1 MKIKNRV
8 ALYVLGGM
16 LLAILAAG
24 AVYAQ
29 EQDLK
34 GSMDHP
40 MISRFPGT
48 SIVRYDVKGLD
59 EYALPLGKMEK
70 GKLIKSQKLEG
81 KVFQITYAAPQ
92 DRSILEIY
100 RNYESALKKAGFEIL
115 FSGKSK
121 DLGGKAWMAKLV
133 DATTRTV
140 PYGKAALGTHLE
152 DTYSYMAAKLTR
164 PEGDVYAALIVG
176 GSWFQ
181 KYPMVQLDVIE
192 VKPVK

>member
-1 MKIKNRV
+1 MKIKKGA
-8 ALYVLGGM
+8 ALCLSWAI
-16 LLAILAAG
+16 LLTILAAG
-24 AVYAQ
+24 ALYAQ

-34 GSMDHP
+34 GSEDHP

-48 SIVRYDVKGLD
+48 SIVRYDKKGLD
-59 EYALPLGKMEK
+59 EYTLLLDKIEK
-70 GKLIKSQKLEG
+70 GKLTKTQKLEG

-100 RNYESALKKAGFEIL
+100 RNYESALKKAGFEII
-115 FSGKSK
+115 FMGKSQE
-121 DLGGKAWMAKLV
+121 LGGKAWMAKFV
-133 DATTRTV
+133 GATSRTV

-152 DTYSYMAAKLTR
+152 DTYRYLAAKLTR
-164 PEGDVYAALIVG
+164 PEGTVYAAICVG

-192 VKPVK
+192 VK